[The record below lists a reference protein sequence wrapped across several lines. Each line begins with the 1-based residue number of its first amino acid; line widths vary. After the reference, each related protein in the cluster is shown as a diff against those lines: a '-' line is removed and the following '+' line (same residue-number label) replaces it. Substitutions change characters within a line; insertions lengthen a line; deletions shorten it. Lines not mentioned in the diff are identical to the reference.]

1 MLRPS
6 GALSM
11 AQVCIVTGKRPIAG
25 MNISHSHVRTKR
37 RLIPNLHSKRYW
49 IPSENRWVRLRLSA
63 SGMRI
68 IDKLGIEKV
77 IADIRSRGEKV

>member
-1 MLRPS
+1 
-6 GALSM
+6 M

-37 RLIPNLHSKRYW
+37 RLIPNLHHKRYW

-77 IADIRSRGEKV
+77 VADIRARGEKV

>member
-1 MLRPS
+1 
-6 GALSM
+6 M